1 MKPGVNAVSKSE
13 THYITK
19 LSLPLKHAAL
29 PSDETKLQMSPLVVP
44 DAGSESIQSRVTN
57 AEQRMSNLKLLPRDP
72 EPQQQQRDPTALPSP
87 PVTDMTFIGG
97 YTVEG
102 HSIAASLRADGN
114 VSSQASAFSVAQVR
128 RWPALRCAAGPAAG
142 PLTSVRAI
150 RCRC

>member
-1 MKPGVNAVSKSE
+1 M
-13 THYITK
+13 
-19 LSLPLKHAAL
+19 LPSAAAL
-29 PSDETKLQMSPLVVP
+29 LVATASV
-44 DAGSESIQSRVTN
+44 ASSAQ
-57 AEQRMSNLKLLPRDP
+57 
-72 EPQQQQRDPTALPSP
+72 PTALPSP